1 MKWIMLIGVTLFAAG
16 CCCTSAEYVEY
27 RQVTVAPVVAAPVVQ
42 PVILDVDNPEP
53 LDVTTTTIDFY

>member
-1 MKWIMLIGVTLFAAG
+1 MMKWLMLAGIALITTG
-16 CCCTSAEYVEY
+16 CCYTTTEVVQY
-27 RQVTVAPVVAAPVVQ
+27 RQVTVMPVVQ